1 MLDVV
6 KSAAEQ
12 KTDAKAAEGS
22 SPTDGSQDKTADAA
36 GADKAKAEGVDK
48 SDAEIPA
55 EFHKHPAWQRLI
67 RERDENKGAAEQ
79 FGQITGFKIGR
90 ATSEL
95 QSLMRISYAVFCL
108 QKKQDTT

>member
-55 EFHKHPAWQRLI
+55 EFHKHPAWQRMI
-67 RERDENKGAAEQ
+67 RESDEKKGAAEQ
-79 FGQITGFKIGR
+79 FGKINGFMGKR
-90 ATSEL
+90 SEERSVGKECVCMCRYGWW
-95 QSLMRISYAVFCL
+95 QYNN
-108 QKKQDTT
+108 